1 MPNDVWFWLFVV
13 SMVGGLAWSVSREF
27 HIFKLYLESREIQ
40 KILRQI
46 VKRINSSDRMT
57 KEKFADLTDQIRAW
71 VQEQKLDRVV
81 DNVRDGHGTRIDING
96 GQNNVGDNDIRGDQR
111 QS

>member
-1 MPNDVWFWLFVV
+1 MTNDVWFWLFVI

-46 VKRINSSDRMT
+46 VKRISSSDRMT
-57 KEKFADLTDQIRAW
+57 KEKFADLTDQIRAL
-71 VQEQKLDRVV
+71 VHGQQLDRIEAGLHQ
-81 DNVRDGHGTRIDING
+81 RTNG
-96 GQNNVGDNDIRGDQR
+96 PLVQVSTGDNAANQAGDNKHEQR
-111 QS
+111 